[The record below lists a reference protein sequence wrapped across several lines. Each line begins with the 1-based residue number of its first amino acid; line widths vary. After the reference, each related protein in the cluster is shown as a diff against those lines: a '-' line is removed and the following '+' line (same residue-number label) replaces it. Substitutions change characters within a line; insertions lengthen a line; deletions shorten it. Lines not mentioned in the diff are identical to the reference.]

1 MEIIATAAFI
11 KSAKRIAKKYRSF
24 NDDYQRLIA
33 ELENNPHIGVDLGE
47 GFRKVRMAI
56 SSKGKGK
63 SGGCRVIT
71 LDMLEKNRCLYL
83 LYAYDKSEHD
93 NIILSVIKDIAKDLN
108 P

>member
-56 SSKGKGK
+56 
-63 SGGCRVIT
+63 
-71 LDMLEKNRCLYL
+71 
-83 LYAYDKSEHD
+83 
-93 NIILSVIKDIAKDLN
+93 
-108 P
+108 